1 MALKFKCEQSDFL
14 KAISIANRAVVSRGT
29 LLTALT
35 GVHLDLDG
43 DVLTATGSDLD
54 LTIATRIE
62 VAGQESGTAVIPA
75 KLLADVARALPPG
88 AVEVEA
94 GEEHARLVAGTLEF
108 AIRVLPVHDW
118 PVLPSVDGDAE
129 EIGGEE
135 FRDALG
141 QVVSTASS
149 DDAVT
154 TDAVTTDAG
163 AFRDALGQVVRSAST
178 DDTRPILTGVL
189 MSAEED
195 GIRLVST
202 DSYRLSLRDLPGSAL
217 LGNRSD
223 VLVPGR
229 ALGELRRMIGDSEQ
243 VTLKLSE
250 TRAQFDVG
258 NSRLVARLIDGKFP
272 NYRGLIPDS
281 HPNKLTVDRAQL
293 LAVVRRVSLLAQDK
307 APVRFTMTVD
317 NLELRAITQD
327 VGYASESLPASYEG
341 EDLTM
346 AFNPGYLTDGL
357 EIVDSEQVTLHTAD
371 PLKPALLRP
380 VGDDGF
386 LYLVMPVRVS

>member
-14 KAISIANRAVVSRGT
+14 KAISIANRAVMSRGT

-35 GVHLDLDG
+35 GVHLSLDG
-43 DVLTATGSDLD
+43 DTLTATGSDLD
-54 LTIATRIE
+54 LTIATKIE
-62 VAGQESGTAVIPA
+62 VAGQASGTAVIPA
-75 KLLADVARALPPG
+75 KLLTDVARVLPPG

-118 PVLPSVDGDAE
+118 PAIPSVDGDAE
-129 EIGGEE
+129 KIGGEE

-141 QVVSTASS
+141 QVVSTTSS

-154 TDAVTTDAG
+154 TDAS

-217 LGNRSD
+217 LGKHSD

-229 ALGELRRMIGDSEQ
+229 ALGELRRMIGDSEE

-258 NSRLVARLIDGKFP
+258 DSRLVARLIDGKFP

-307 APVRFTMTVD
+307 APVRFIMTAG

-327 VGYASESLPASYEG
+327 VGYASESLPANYEG

-380 VGDDGF
+380 VDDDGF